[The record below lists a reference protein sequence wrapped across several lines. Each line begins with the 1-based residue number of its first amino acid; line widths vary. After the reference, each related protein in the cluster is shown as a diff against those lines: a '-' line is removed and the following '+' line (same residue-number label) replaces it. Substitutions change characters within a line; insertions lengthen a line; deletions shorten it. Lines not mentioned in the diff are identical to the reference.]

1 MLRRLKFSH
10 VYQRRP
16 LNIFSKINGHN
27 ISNHLSKPNRFFC
40 TNNVTPLLKEKR
52 KKTFL
57 YISFGIFSLS
67 CYTAWLLS
75 TSMLDSVLCLN
86 EEELLNSQKEA
97 HNMISESKDKG
108 QKIYRH
114 EVIHELFDKYN
125 RPAMNRM
132 KLLSIEEK
140 NIYEKKISK
149 ARIEMF
155 LATLKRDENIIN
167 YYMYLTAYQQIYTL
181 EQYNKILES
190 NQKDVLDKFL
200 LLSAAEIENL

>member
-1 MLRRLKFSH
+1 
-10 VYQRRP
+10 
-16 LNIFSKINGHN
+16 
-27 ISNHLSKPNRFFC
+27 
-40 TNNVTPLLKEKR
+40 
-52 KKTFL
+52 
-57 YISFGIFSLS
+57 
-67 CYTAWLLS
+67 
-75 TSMLDSVLCLN
+75 MLDSVLCLN

-97 HNMISESKDKG
+97 QNMISESKDKG

-140 NIYEKKISK
+140 IIYEKKISK
-149 ARIEMF
+149 ARLEMF
-155 LATLKRDENIIN
+155 LATLKRDENRIN

-200 LLSAAEIENL
+200 LLSSAEIEHL